1 MAYKIIRDTREQKGW
16 DFDKTADC
24 LGFTVGKLDTGD
36 YSVEGVPDLCVE
48 RKGCVG
54 ELAGNFFEKRWEDVL
69 KRMSKFK
76 HSYIICEFELK
87 DVVVYPYNMPPN
99 IRKNIKVRGAFLLK
113 KILEYETQY
122 GVRFVFVGKYGKQY
136 FMGLAKRLCQK

>member
-1 MAYKIIRDTREQKGW
+1 VGYKIIRDTREQKGW

-54 ELAGNFFEKRWEDVL
+54 EIAGNFFEDRWEDVL
-69 KRMSKFK
+69 GRMSQFK

-87 DVVVYPYNMPPN
+87 DVVTYPYNMPKFL
-99 IRKNIKVRGAFLLK
+99 RDKIKVRGPTLLK
-113 KILEYETQY
+113 KISEYEVKY
-122 GVRFVFVGKYGKQY
+122 GVRFVFAGKYGKQY
-136 FMGLAKRLCQK
+136 FMSLAKRLCQK